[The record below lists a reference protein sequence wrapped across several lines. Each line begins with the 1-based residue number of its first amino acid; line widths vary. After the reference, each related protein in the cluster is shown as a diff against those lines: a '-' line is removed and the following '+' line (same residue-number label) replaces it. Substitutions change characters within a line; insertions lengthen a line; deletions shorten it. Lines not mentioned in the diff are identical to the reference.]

1 MCGYHVIVKHTER
14 VAPVAAAVAALATL
28 TCCLPVGFAA
38 AAALA
43 GVAAI
48 VAPLRPW
55 LLGAAALLLIAG
67 VRQFANRQ
75 RTCAMN
81 PRGRRT
87 SAAIL
92 WISTIVVVLVAL
104 FPQLVAGIIAD
115 WADWLP

>member
-1 MCGYHVIVKHTER
+1 MFNVKHTER

-43 GVAAI
+43 GVGAI

-55 LLGAAALLLIAG
+55 LLGAAVLLLIAG

-115 WADWLP
+115 WLP